1 MRIQFGKYLIWFG
14 VLALLC
20 AQTLHS
26 TVQFAKNTGFRC
38 NQCHVDRN
46 VRRGSIPKLKDKAF
60 TYLTKLIQM
69 EGYVP
74 KINYRELTYLNQ
86 KIQENRKNGGKA
98 PKAIITLS
106 QINNNQPTEAKQI
119 DSIPDPNQAPAATQ
133 EAPAQQQP
141 VATTPKKEEPR
152 KAREVKKEEKKEDKK
167 EEKKEEKKEVA
178 KAEESPV
185 SAANLQAASKY
196 LEKLNRASVEKSQTE
211 IIGKKIKLKDG
222 NTFILKRKNVRKA
235 GEYVWMEDWDFDE
248 Y

>member
-1 MRIQFGKYLIWFG
+1 MRIQFGKYLIWLG
-14 VLALLC
+14 VLALLRG
-20 AQTLHS
+20 QTLYS

-46 VRRGSIPKLKDKAF
+46 IRPGSIPKLKDKAF
-60 TYLTKLIQM
+60 TYLTKLIHM

-106 QINNNQPTEAKQI
+106 QINNNQPTEAKQV

-141 VATTPKKEEPR
+141 VATTSKKEEPK
-152 KAREVKKEEKKEDKK
+152 KAREV
-167 EEKKEEKKEVA
+167 KKEEKKEVA
-178 KAEESPV
+178 KAEESPL

-196 LEKLNRASVEKSQTE
+196 LEKLKRASVEKSQTE
-211 IIGKKIKLKDG
+211 IIGKKIKLKGG